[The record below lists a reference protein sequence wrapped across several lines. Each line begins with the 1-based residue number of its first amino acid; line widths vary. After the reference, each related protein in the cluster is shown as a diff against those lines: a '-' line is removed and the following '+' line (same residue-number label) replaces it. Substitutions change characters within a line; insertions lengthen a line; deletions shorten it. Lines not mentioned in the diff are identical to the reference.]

1 MNARQTAKID
11 AFIGSPAAI
20 ARVSSGA
27 VIARQGTRFQ
37 TLVTADGEL
46 TAAGTYYQEQA
57 RGAELPV
64 GGVGFDNQQAP
75 TRSGDTEYISM
86 RDGSQRATRRWDPA
100 TQDYKFTALG
110 RRYYGR
116 LKRNYVVQVPVRVT
130 GVRKTARSTK
140 YAPHCP

>member
-1 MNARQTAKID
+1 MNARQRAKLD
-11 AFIGSPAAI
+11 SFIASQAAP

-37 TLVTADGEL
+37 TLVTADGQL

-57 RGAELPV
+57 RGELPV
-64 GGVGFDNQQAP
+64 GGFDNQQAP

-86 RDGSQRATRRWDPA
+86 RDGTQRATRRWDPA

-110 RRYYGR
+110 KRYYGR
-116 LKRNYVVQVPVRVT
+116 LKRNYVVQVPVRVGAWVASNPPT
-130 GVRKTARSTK
+130 GSSARVCSW
-140 YAPHCP
+140 

>member
-11 AFIGSPAAI
+11 SFIASQAAPT
-20 ARVSSGA
+20 RVSSGA

-46 TAAGTYYQEQA
+46 TAAGTYYQANTNQD
-57 RGAELPV
+57 LPV
-64 GGVGFDNQQAP
+64 GGLGFDNQQAP
-75 TRSGDTEYISM
+75 TRSGDTEYITM

-110 RRYYGR
+110 RRFFGR
-116 LKRNYVVQVPVRVT
+116 F
-130 GVRKTARSTK
+130 GVCR
-140 YAPHCP
+140 P